1 MFDFSGFGLF
11 WNIGLFAIAAGFVWM
26 AGSLLT
32 RYLDVFAERTGM
44 GEAFVGML
52 LMGAI
57 TSLPEVAAVTT
68 SASIGN
74 ATLATNN
81 LIGSV
86 SINVVLI
93 AAADAV
99 LGREAITS
107 VVGKP
112 GTLLQGV
119 LVVLALTLTAIAILS
134 GDVLVGWSG
143 LWPPALLSFGVAA
156 FWLSSRYSDR
166 APWRTIGQAQ
176 QQGSASRRRD
186 PSAEKR
192 RQSYL
197 DIQMP
202 WLVVRIGLAAAT
214 ILVAGFILAQSG
226 DAIAKLSGLGSGIV
240 GLVLVGFATSLPELS
255 SISTAIRLHR
265 YEMALGDVFGT
276 NLLTVGL
283 IFLADLFYQGGP
295 ILNQAGRF
303 EAAGALL
310 GVVLTSIFLIGLLER
325 QNKTFLRMGYDSVAA
340 LVVFAAGITML
351 YFMSS

>member
-1 MFDFSGFGLF
+1 
-11 WNIGLFAIAAGFVWM
+11 
-26 AGSLLT
+26 
-32 RYLDVFAERTGM
+32 
-44 GEAFVGML
+44 ML

-57 TSLPEVAAVTT
+57 TSLPEVAVVTT

-74 ATLATNN
+74 AALATNN

-99 LGREAITS
+99 LGRDAITS

-112 GTLLQGV
+112 TTLLQGV
-119 LVVLALTLTAIAILS
+119 LVVIALTLTAIAILS
-134 GDVLVGWSG
+134 GDMLVVWSG
-143 LWPPALLSFGVAA
+143 LWPPALMGFGVAA

-166 APWRTIGQAQ
+166 APWRTVGKLPHN
-176 QQGSASRRRD
+176 SASRRRD
-186 PSAEKR
+186 PAAAKR
-192 RQSYL
+192 RQSYM
-197 DIQMP
+197 DIP
-202 WLVVRIGLAAAT
+202 IPGLVVRIGVAAAT
-214 ILVAGFILAQSG
+214 ILVAGFVLAQSG
-226 DAIAKLSGLGSGIV
+226 DAIAKLSGLGSGII

-283 IFLADLFYQGGP
+283 IFLADLFYPGGP

-310 GVVLTSIFLIGLLER
+310 GVALTSIFLVGLLER

-340 LVVFAAGITML
+340 LVVFAAGITLL
-351 YFMSS
+351 YFLSG